1 MPAGARAPAKRTGT
15 SVVVKAQALA
25 KNRPDQI
32 ITVNLPM
39 VIRLIGTNCPALIS
53 PGRSKIGI
61 MPHRIH
67 LPGDIGVISCVGIGG
82 DPIIGSS
89 FIHML
94 ALFQTDPNTAGALVI
109 GDDWRGR

>member
-15 SVVVKAQALA
+15 SVVVKAQVLA
-25 KNRPDQI
+25 MNRPDQI

-67 LPGDIGVISCVGIGG
+67 LPGDIGVISCVGI
-82 DPIIGSS
+82 
-89 FIHML
+89 HML